1 MKFIVLLSIDFY
13 RKFLSFDTGLLSFLA
28 PGGACRQNPTCSL
41 YTRQMIVKYGLIKG
55 LILGGKRILS
65 CR

>member
-1 MKFIVLLSIDFY
+1 MKTIILFLIDFY

-28 PGGACRQNPTCSL
+28 PGGACRQTPTCSL
-41 YTRQMIVKYGLIKG
+41 YTRQMIVKYGLMRG